1 MKFVNP
7 GECDINDQWLA
18 PGLVLIIAEYLRRFT
33 CSLKN
38 EKKKVGEADYR
49 IMKKKIIKFLGILM
63 IVTIAGSGMTAK
75 ADTIEKA
82 IVTDSTKG
90 DQIIIKYRISN
101 GILQYRHW
109 NASRNCWV
117 EPDWIN
123 V

>member
-18 PGLVLIIAEYLRRFT
+18 PGLVLIIAEYLGRFT
-33 CSLKN
+33 CSLNN

-63 IVTIAGSGMTAK
+63 IVTMAGSGMTAK
-75 ADTIEKA
+75 ANSIKNA
-82 IVTDSTKG
+82 KVTYSTKG

-109 NASRNCWV
+109 K
-117 EPDWIN
+117 
-123 V
+123 